1 MPEMLSDPPSMLVTH
16 DEGNTM
22 TITAIALFR
31 TANGQRLHIA
41 ECPYILGAEV
51 FPADLDDS
59 REVCTWCQAEL
70 NDEGRTYH
78 DSIEDA
84 LRDMAVAGANL
95 AELTRLLRS
104 VEHDTIY
111 VPFSRSYVA
120 VALDGRPA
128 AVAGKT
134 YVWFRDGRKIE
145 LPGFVGTGGDKVGGD
160 RSSVWGDTCPRSFMK
175 HPVNGSCDE
184 CQ

>member
-1 MPEMLSDPPSMLVTH
+1 MTVT
-16 DEGNTM
+16 T
-22 TITAIALFR
+22 TALYS

-51 FPADLDDS
+51 FPEVVDDT

-84 LRDMAVAGANL
+84 LRDMAVAGANF

-134 YVWFRDGRKIE
+134 YVWFPDGKVE
-145 LPGFVGTGGDKVGGD
+145 LPDFVSAGGDKIGGD
-160 RSSVWGDTCPRSFMK
+160 RSGVWGETCPHSGLK
-175 HPVNGSCDE
+175 HPVNGACDRCE
-184 CQ
+184 

>member
-1 MPEMLSDPPSMLVTH
+1 
-16 DEGNTM
+16 M
-22 TITAIALFR
+22 TITATSLFR

-41 ECPYILGAEV
+41 ECPYILGADV
-51 FPADLDDS
+51 FPADVDDP

-84 LRDMAVAGANL
+84 LRDMGAAEGNL
-95 AELTRLLRS
+95 VELARLLRS

-120 VALDGRPA
+120 VALDGRPS

-134 YVWFRDGRKIE
+134 YVWFRDGRKVE
-145 LPGFVGTGGDKVGGD
+145 LPDFVSVSGDKVGGD
-160 RSSVWGDTCPRSFMK
+160 RSGVWGDRCPHSGLS
-175 HPVNGSCDE
+175 HPVNGACDRCE
-184 CQ
+184 

>member
-1 MPEMLSDPPSMLVTH
+1 MLVTH

-22 TITAIALFR
+22 TSTAAALFR

-51 FPADLDDS
+51 LPAAVDDT

-70 NDEGRTYH
+70 NEEGRTIH

-84 LRDMAVAGANL
+84 LRDMGANEGNLVEL
-95 AELTRLLRS
+95 ARLLRS
-104 VEHDTIY
+104 VAHDLIY

-120 VALDGRPA
+120 VALEGRPA

-145 LPGFVGTGGDKVGGD
+145 LPGFVGTGGDKIGGD
-160 RSSVWGDTCPRSFMK
+160 RSSIWGDTCPRTFMK
-175 HPVNGSCDE
+175 HPINGSCDE